1 MQSKFRKA
9 TGKRPAPFSLRLTFE
24 ERAQLEKDAEGTSL
38 SAYIKW
44 RLFDPDRPRP
54 KKRGKVPVKDHKIL
68 AALIAKLG
76 KSRLSQNINQ
86 LAKAVHTGSLP
97 VTPETEADLQKASKD
112 IADIRLLLIEAL
124 GLKE

>member
-1 MQSKFRKA
+1 MQKTFKNA
-9 TGKRPAPFSLRLTFE
+9 TGKRQAPFSLRLTFE
-24 ERAQLEKDAEGTSL
+24 ERAQLEKDAAGFSL
-38 SAYIKW
+38 SGYIKW

-54 KKRGKVPVKDHKIL
+54 KKRGKVPVKDHKML

-76 KSRLSQNINQ
+76 QSRLSQNVNQ

-112 IADIRLLLIEAL
+112 IADIRTMLIEAL

>member
-44 RLFDPDRPRP
+44 RLFDPGRPRP
-54 KKRGKVPVKDHKIL
+54 KKRGKDPVKDHKIL

>member
-1 MQSKFRKA
+1 MRGLLLAISAYGIWGCF
-9 TGKRPAPFSLRLTFE
+9 PLFFSLLVNVSAFE
-24 ERAQLEKDAEGTSL
+24 VLAHRIVW
-38 SAYIKW
+38 AYFFTGLVILALGRRKQ
-44 RLFDPDRPRP
+44 
-54 KKRGKVPVKDHKIL
+54 L